1 MMRILAA
8 HVYHESNTFCPEETR
23 LEHFEIYRRPYL
35 LSPELV
41 LRKQ

>member
-23 LEHFEIYRRPYL
+23 LEHFESIIVPIFCPRNWF
-35 LSPELV
+35 
-41 LRKQ
+41 